1 MPKESGTKQQ
11 AALQSSPLFKR
22 QNGQMP
28 EKAADGPG
36 GAGTRGLGDSRHAK
50 RTQSMVFTYLRSLFL
65 IF

>member
-28 EKAADGPG
+28 EKADGPG
-36 GAGTRGLGDSRHAK
+36 GCRDKGPGRFKARKKDPKYGFH
-50 RTQSMVFTYLRSLFL
+50 
-65 IF
+65 IP

>member
-11 AALQSSPLFKR
+11 ATLQSSPLFKR

-36 GAGTRGLGDSRHAK
+36 WVPGQGAWEIQGTQKGPKVWFSHTLGPY
-50 RTQSMVFTYLRSLFL
+50 F
-65 IF
+65 

>member
-22 QNGQMP
+22 QNGPMP

-36 GAGTRGLGDSRHAK
+36 GCRDKGPGRFKAEQSAFGTSTPLAPHS
-50 RTQSMVFTYLRSLFL
+50 
-65 IF
+65 

>member
-11 AALQSSPLFKR
+11 ATLQSSPLFKR

-36 GAGTRGLGDSRHAK
+36 GGCRDKGPGRFKARKKDPKYGFH
-50 RTQSMVFTYLRSLFL
+50 
-65 IF
+65 IP